1 MSEAAAVIDAGVDAG
16 AAPDDASALEIAA
29 APAAVDPAVV
39 ADPANDNWLP
49 EKHVVKKEDGTID
62 LEASARKQADA
73 YRALEKRIGTGDI
86 PPKTAEEYAPE
97 ITVEGF
103 DLEELKSDELY
114 KDFAAKALAEGYTNK
129 QFSLAVNEFL
139 PRVAEM
145 MQAEATLK
153 ADDCTAKLKEIWPT
167 DNEYK
172 VNTANALRVV
182 NAYASSSEKAKV
194 ILKAI
199 GNNPEAIEL
208 LAAIG
213 PELEE
218 GKAPNGAAPGMVDIE
233 ALQKSK
239 AYWDPSEPDHESV
252 KARVERYYAEKY
264 PKK

>member
-1 MSEAAAVIDAGVDAG
+1 MSEPAAAIDKSVDPA
-16 AAPDDASALEIAA
+16 AAPDDTSALEMAA
-29 APAAVDPAVV
+29 DPAAVDPAAV

-49 EKHVVKKEDGTID
+49 EKHVVKKEDGTVD

-97 ITVEGF
+97 ITIEGF

-114 KDFAAKALAEGYTNK
+114 KDFAAKAHAEGYTNK

-145 MQAEATLK
+145 MGAEAELK
-153 ADDCTAKLKEIWPT
+153 ASECTAQLKEIWPT
-167 DNEYK
+167 DNEFK
-172 VNTANALRVV
+172 VNTANAMRVV
-182 NAYASSSEKAKV
+182 KAYAKSPEEEKE
-194 ILKAI
+194 ITRAI
-199 GNNPEAIEL
+199 GNNAKAIQL

-213 PELEE
+213 PELQE